1 MIELHRVSKE
11 TDVHAVLDMIKT
23 GESNV
28 RTELPFFN
36 HMLISM
42 AFHGGFNLSVDASGD
57 IDVDP
62 HHLVE
67 DVGLVVGSAFE
78 QARLKSDGIR
88 RYGSALIPMDDALSE
103 AVVDAGGRP
112 YLCWNVNWARQRVG
126 NFDLSL
132 LREFFWGLATGGKMN
147 LHLSV
152 RYSENGHH
160 AAEALFK
167 AVGSA
172 IGEAYKPNQGGG
184 EAGMSTKG
192 VL

>member
-11 TDVHAVLDMIKT
+11 TDVKAILDIGKP
-23 GESNV
+23 GNSNIET
-28 RTELPFFN
+28 RLGFFN
-36 HMLISM
+36 HMLTAM
-42 AFHGGFNLSVDASGD
+42 AFHGEFSLNLDASGD

-67 DVGLVVGSAFE
+67 DTGLVIGSAFE
-78 QARLKSDGIR
+78 QVRLKSDGIK

-103 AVVDAGGRP
+103 AVVDAGGRS
-112 YLCWNVNWARQRVG
+112 YLCWNVNWAQKRVG

-132 LREFFWGLATGGKMN
+132 LREFFWGMTIGGKMN

-167 AVGSA
+167 AVGCA
-172 IGEAYKPNQGGG
+172 VKEAYKPNRGGG
-184 EAGMSTKG
+184 AAGMSTKG

>member
-11 TDVHAVLDMIKT
+11 TDVRAILDIGKAGESSIKT
-23 GESNV
+23 
-28 RTELPFFN
+28 ELAFFN
-36 HMLISM
+36 HMLTAM
-42 AFHGGFNLSVDASGD
+42 AFHGGFQLKLEAFGD

-62 HHLVE
+62 HHLIE
-67 DVGLVVGSAFE
+67 DAGLVIGSAFE
-78 QARLKSDGIR
+78 QARLKSDGIK

-103 AVVDAGGRP
+103 AIVDAGGRP
-112 YLCWNVNWARQRVG
+112 YLYWKVNWPQKRVG
-126 NFDLSL
+126 NFGLPL

-152 RYSENGHH
+152 RYCKNAHH

-167 AVGSA
+167 AVGRA
-172 IGEAYKPNQGGG
+172 IGEAYKPNRGGG
-184 EAGMSTKG
+184 IEGMSTKG

>member
-1 MIELHRVSKE
+1 MIEVHRVSKE
-11 TDVHAVLDMIKT
+11 TDVHAVLDLGKSGESDIKT
-23 GESNV
+23 N
-28 RTELPFFN
+28 LAFFN
-36 HMLISM
+36 HMLAAM
-42 AFHGGFNLSVDASGD
+42 TFHGGFRLSLAAAGD

-67 DVGLVVGSAFE
+67 DSGLVIGSAFE
-78 QARLKSDGIR
+78 QARLKSNGIR
-88 RYGSALIPMDDALSE
+88 RFGSALIPMDDALGE

-112 YLCWNVNWARQRVG
+112 YLCWNVNWAQPRVG
-126 NFDLSL
+126 SFDLSL

-167 AVGSA
+167 AVGRA
-172 IGEAYKPNQGGG
+172 IGESYKPKQGAGA
-184 EAGMSTKG
+184 AGMSTKG